1 MVLVSLPKVIEAIY
15 EQGVLKPLEKLDL
28 REGQRVRIVVE
39 ESIVDI
45 VRRYRE
51 KYGLEIDTRDIE
63 EFIAERR

>member
-1 MVLVSLPKVIEAIY
+1 MVSLPKVIEAIY